1 MESLIFGLL
10 PFQVNSFRTL
20 FSLLIISTRALVARE
35 GCLILDIAEVLEKVH
50 FPSTIK
56 SCILHNFSTFFYF
69 PNMSDKVF
77 FLISSF
83 LLQDKYIPK
92 IFAFW
97 FSQYNP
103 YHKSAIH
110 TPFRTPMPII
120 PHFALLGFKLERR
133 KNLSKAFTS
142 SIAKS

>member
-20 FSLLIISTRALVARE
+20 FSLLIISTRALVTRE

-77 FLISSF
+77 FYFQVFYYKINIYLKF
-83 LLQDKYIPK
+83 LL
-92 IFAFW
+92 FG
-97 FSQYNP
+97 SVNT
-103 YHKSAIH
+103 IH
-110 TPFRTPMPII
+110 TIRVPFI
-120 PHFALLGFKLERR
+120 P
-133 KNLSKAFTS
+133 LSGHQCQLFH
-142 SIAKS
+142 ILPY